1 MENKK
6 YKVTYRSAKSDNMRY
21 EDIYENFDNALDKF
35 NEVKNQF
42 ETFADVKLI
51 VEVVLCWSA

>member
-6 YKVTYRSAKSDNMRY
+6 YKVTYRSATSNMTY
-21 EDIYENFDNALDKF
+21 EDTYENFDVALDKF
-35 NEVKNQF
+35 NEIKKQF
-42 ETFADVKLI
+42 NTFADVKLI